1 MKKLL
6 SILLCVALMGCL
18 AVPAFAATPA
28 YDAGEFTVYYQ
39 IQSQYSIWIPE
50 DVPLNQETRLEAELL
65 NITPVE
71 QVNVR
76 VTNLVNDKL
85 KLSDEYGNQI
95 EVKLNNE
102 DGLIG
107 VFTDNVESDI
117 TFFAQD
123 EGGKA
128 GLYSG
133 VIEFSIELAPRAD

>member
-28 YDAGEFTVYYQ
+28 YDAGEFNVYYQ

-50 DVPLNQETRLEAELL
+50 DVPLNQETRLTAELL

-71 QVNVR
+71 QLNVR

-85 KLSDEYGNQI
+85 VLNDEYGNTIQ
-95 EVKLNNE
+95 VTLNNG
-102 DGLIG
+102 DLIG
-107 VFTDNVESDI
+107 VFTDNMESDI

-133 VIEFSIELAPRAD
+133 VIEFYLELATRED

>member
-50 DVPLNQETRLEAELL
+50 DVPLNQETRLTAELL

-71 QVNVR
+71 QLNVR

-85 KLSDEYGNQI
+85 VLNDEYGNTLQ
-95 EVKLNNE
+95 VTLNNG
-102 DGLIG
+102 DLIG
-107 VFTDNVESDI
+107 VFTDNMESDI

-133 VIEFSIELAPRAD
+133 VIEFYLELATRAD